1 MFSQPLNVDQRRA
14 ELAAGEAVYIW
25 GELLP
30 QARCD
35 PWTANSLSRCARRGF
50 DILWSLFRPEAALPS
65 IESSY
70 ISDMQ
75 GESME
80 DIQKPRRSAK
90 YLLRFTP
97 EEKAELEQKVR
108 RAAAEANRSL
118 SLADALRAGAHSYLD
133 DLLQEPGGESERP
146 DQHEKRAA

>member
-1 MFSQPLNVDQRRA
+1 
-14 ELAAGEAVYIW
+14 
-25 GELLP
+25 
-30 QARCD
+30 
-35 PWTANSLSRCARRGF
+35 
-50 DILWSLFRPEAALPS
+50 
-65 IESSY
+65 
-70 ISDMQ
+70 MQ